1 MRTRIAAI
9 LLGLVLVA
17 TACGGK
23 DRQLLLEETSTSA
36 GATTPATDPT
46 ASAPGP
52 TAASPTTV
60 TPETTIP
67 GTISQETL
75 QALTVTTVEA
85 NKCLELVGS
94 GDGYVGWD
102 IGALKRTV
110 PDGPRLWNDSISIPL
125 GEAGAEPSTMFR
137 EFQTNVCEDP
147 ILGSTWAYMFAH
159 MEIGGVRVI
168 DLNPWLEPFA
178 VEPEEIN
185 DVARSFV
192 PLVDVANPSTEQQT
206 AAAEANRSWQAYA
219 LRIVTLFERF
229 TVGDVQSWTS
239 VWNMHL
245 TGGGVIVG
253 NFPEVGV
260 NPNQEALPAL
270 ILSVTERISARRSCC
285 LASMWVTNGQRSS
298 LLRLAELRR
307 SKQFPR
313 EPIRRTAA
321 PRRAPTRRRQCRRA
335 RLCRRRPCRLARRA
349 SARRRRR
356 CRRLPRRRPRR
367 PPQPRW
373 PDRRQRCRLATGQP
387 IRRFRRQR
395 LLLRRRRQPR
405 RHRLF
410 RQRRRLKAELLQ
422 RSVRASL

>member
-1 MRTRIAAI
+1 
-9 LLGLVLVA
+9 
-17 TACGGK
+17 
-23 DRQLLLEETSTSA
+23 
-36 GATTPATDPT
+36 
-46 ASAPGP
+46 
-52 TAASPTTV
+52 V

-219 LRIVTLFERF
+219 VRIVTLFERF

-270 ILSVTERISARRSCC
+270 ILSVTEKGQCAPIMLLGINVGDQRPEEFAPPACGTPPVETVPPGTNPPHGSTPPSTNPPTTMPPSTTVPPTTVPPCPSGKCTPPTTLPPSPETTTAPTTATTVAGSPTTVSAGHG
-285 LASMWVTNGQRSS
+285 ATNTSVPPTTV
-298 LLRLAELRR
+298 A
-307 SKQFPR
+307 PA
-313 EPIRRTAA
+313 PPPPTTAA
-321 PRRAPTRRRQCRRA
+321 PVVPPTAP
-335 RLCRRRPCRLARRA
+335 
-349 SARRRRR
+349 
-356 CRRLPRRRPRR
+356 
-367 PPQPRW
+367 
-373 PDRRQRCRLATGQP
+373 
-387 IRRFRRQR
+387 
-395 LLLRRRRQPR
+395 
-405 RHRLF
+405 
-410 RQRRRLKAELLQ
+410 AEG
-422 RSVRASL
+422 